1 MSVRAA
7 PTAIH
12 ARVDACRAGR
22 DPTLVARLA
31 SGWVVM
37 GDPQVLRGYCLLLPD
52 PVVAHL
58 NEMPPA
64 GQTAFLADVA
74 RVGQAVLELTG
85 ALRINYAIF
94 GNVEPALHAH
104 VLPRYADEPVPLKA
118 THPWSYDWSSA
129 RRYDAAVDGALQ
141 WQLHE
146 RLRRA
151 SGESSPVSSAAPG
164 PASAQPGRI
173 HHIDLTV
180 SSLERSTPFYDAI
193 LTRAGYVRVADA
205 EEGPLWRGDNQEI
218 GLQAADA
225 QGRTR
230 PHHRYAPGLHHLALT
245 APSRE
250 AVDAYHAQ
258 LLALGATILD
268 PPARYDRYLPGYYAV
283 FFADADGLKLEY
295 VYTPVT
301 TPVS

>member
-1 MSVRAA
+1 MNAGNA

-12 ARVDACRAGR
+12 ARVEACRAGL

-37 GDPQVLRGYCLLLPD
+37 GERQVLRGYCLLLPD

-58 NEMPPA
+58 NDMPPA
-64 GQTAFLADVA
+64 GQAAFLADVA

-85 ALRINYAIF
+85 AVRINYAIF
-94 GNVEPALHAH
+94 GNIEPALHAH
-104 VLPRYADEPVPLKA
+104 VIPRFADEPAALKT
-118 THPWSYDWSSA
+118 THPWTYDWSQA

-146 RLRRA
+146 RLGGATAARTSSSTRA
-151 SGESSPVSSAAPG
+151 
-164 PASAQPGRI
+164 GRI

-180 SSLERSTPFYDAI
+180 SSLERSTPFYDDV

-205 EEGPLWRGDNQEI
+205 DEGPLWRGDGQEI
-218 GLQAADA
+218 GLQGADA
-225 QGRTR
+225 EGLARP
-230 PHHRYAPGLHHLALT
+230 PHHRFAPGLHHLALT
-245 APSRE
+245 APSRA
-250 AVDAYHAQ
+250 AVDAYHRQ
-258 LLALGATILD
+258 LVALGVTILD
-268 PPARYDRYLPGYYAV
+268 PPAQYDRYLPGYYAV
-283 FFADADGLKLEY
+283 FFADPDGLKLEY

-301 TPVS
+301 ACIP